1 MPRYHATVN
10 GNVQFTAEEEAQ
22 WDTLQSNAITNRP
35 LRKLVEIKEIR
46 LQKLKETD
54 WYSNSDVT
62 MPNNIKTF
70 RQNLRDI
77 PANHVDEEA
86 YDLLLVRDVDGN
98 LTHSI
103 WSKP

>member
-10 GNVQFTAEEEAQ
+10 GNVQFTAEEETQ

-35 LRKLVEIKEIR
+35 LRKLAEIKEIR

-54 WYSNSDVT
+54 YLALSDVT
-62 MPNNIKTF
+62 LSDSVKNW
-70 RQNLRDI
+70 RQSLRDI
-77 PANHVDEEA
+77 PTNHTDEDA
-86 YDLLLVRDVDGN
+86 YDLLLARNEAGQ
-98 LTHSI
+98 LTNSI